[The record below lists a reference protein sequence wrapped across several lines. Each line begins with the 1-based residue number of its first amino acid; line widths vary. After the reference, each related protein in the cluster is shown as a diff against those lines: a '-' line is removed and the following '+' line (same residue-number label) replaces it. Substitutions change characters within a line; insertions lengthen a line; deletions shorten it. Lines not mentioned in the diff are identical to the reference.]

1 MSLNSFVFLSFQLLH
16 LSLSTDTQY
25 ALLPVRW
32 LHFCAGISGHVFNF
46 LKKPDVI
53 TNCSIMVAHSEME
66 SHSIRFAEESA
77 TSKQKN
83 KMQKQ
88 TGIQADMRADW
99 WGWAGAW
106 KSSPVLQRTNK

>member
-1 MSLNSFVFLSFQLLH
+1 MLSFQLDGCIFVQEFQGMFL
-16 LSLSTDTQY
+16 
-25 ALLPVRW
+25 
-32 LHFCAGISGHVFNF
+32 ISW
-46 LKKPDVI
+46 KKPDVI